1 MRPTD
6 LPAAGERTRRAR
18 GNELV
23 ECALI
28 FPALLALLL
37 VVGEVAGAVATHQVL
52 NNAAREG
59 ARLAVVP
66 GEYGL
71 TAEVQNRVI
80 AYAAANGVT
89 LAASNVTVDQ
99 NEVVNPGGGA
109 CGASNPCIQ
118 ASRVAVSYSY
128 PLSTLLGA
136 AMQLGAAVE
145 MRNFY

>member
-1 MRPTD
+1 MRPTEQ
-6 LPAAGERTRRAR
+6 AGAGRGRRAA

-37 VVGEVAGAVATHQVL
+37 VVSEVAGAVATRQVL
-52 NNAAREG
+52 SNAAREG

-71 TAEVQNRVI
+71 TAEVQARVI
-80 AYAAANGVT
+80 DYAAANGVT
-89 LAASNVTVDQ
+89 LAAGNVSVNQD
-99 NEVVNPGGGA
+99 EVVSPGGGA
-109 CGASNPCIQ
+109 CGATNPCIQ
-118 ASRVAVSYSY
+118 ASRVSVSYTY
-128 PLSTLLGA
+128 PLSALLGA
-136 AMQLGAAVE
+136 AMKLGAAVE